1 MPAGSRNQRG
11 HGAGC
16 GQTCRLS
23 LLAAA
28 RPSAAMGAGH
38 GLHRPALRAAAIFCG
53 QREERSGANT
63 ERRPWNQAGGG
74 GGGGVLHMTG
84 NKCEAGFLFLSG
96 IDVILSGSAVAGLC

>member
-53 QREERSGANT
+53 HREERSGAQGSGLPCANT
-63 ERRPWNQAGGG
+63 ERRPWNQA
-74 GGGGVLHMTG
+74 
-84 NKCEAGFLFLSG
+84 
-96 IDVILSGSAVAGLC
+96 